1 MSSPTISTFQLF
13 SLFPD
18 EAAARAY
25 LEARH
30 WPAGVCCP
38 TCSSTERITTR
49 GGKRAGFYRCG
60 SGCGEFTVRT
70 GTIFERSHLTLRQWV
85 LSMYMLVTAR
95 KGISSLKL
103 SKEIGCT
110 QRSAWFALHRL
121 REACGGE
128 FSKLAGELDRLTDA
142 VFAHKPRPKSEAA
155 KGRQKIAKLSKK

>member
-1 MSSPTISTFQLF
+1 MLF
-13 SLFPD
+13 RS
-18 EAAARAY
+18 
-25 LEARH
+25 
-30 WPAGVCCP
+30 
-38 TCSSTERITTR
+38 
-49 GGKRAGFYRCG
+49 
-60 SGCGEFTVRT
+60 CGEFTVRT